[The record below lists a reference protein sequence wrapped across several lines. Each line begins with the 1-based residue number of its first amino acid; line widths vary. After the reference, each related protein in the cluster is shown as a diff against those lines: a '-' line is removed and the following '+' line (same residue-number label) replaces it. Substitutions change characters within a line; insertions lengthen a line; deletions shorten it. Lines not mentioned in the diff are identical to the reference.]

1 MNIMAEFLGR
11 KAYNIH
17 LKGNALWKKSSSR
30 KRNKSTRR
38 RSLPTK
44 RLRRRR
50 DENPRHM
57 MAYGVLLMRTRQYE
71 KAKATML
78 KVEKK
83 PGLGRTS
90 KAASAQLCGVRMEDG
105 QLDRAI
111 ELMKQ
116 ASADGSNSMIYGS
129 LGYMLIEKARETGDF
144 AEAVEYN
151 RKAYEYDEDDAVV
164 LDNMGQLSLAMGK
177 REEAFEFFKRAHERK
192 PTQVDT
198 LYYLS
203 KLYAEDGETAAA
215 IKMLERALSQTYRR
229 FAPPPGSRRR
239 RCWTRSKTG
248 NLKRRTDPFLRCS
261 YGRGIPG
268 ERPDTRGARGP
279 AGLGWMVAYRGRAGE
294 EGLGEHALLRR
305 GG

>member
-17 LKGNALWKKSSSR
+17 LKGNALLEKKIF
-30 KRNKSTRR
+30 KEAEAKHAEA
-38 RSLPTK
+38 LQAYEK
-44 RLRRRR
+44 AVEAG

-71 KAKATML
+71 KAKAMML
-78 KVEKK
+78 KVDKK
-83 PGLGRTS
+83 PGLARDI
-90 KAASAQLCGVRMEDG
+90 KKQLRLNYAVCVWKMG

-144 AEAVEYN
+144 TEAEEFN
-151 RKAYEYDEDDAVV
+151 QKAYEYDEDDAVV
-164 LDNMGQLSLAMGK
+164 LDNMGQLNLAMGK
-177 REEAFEFFKRAHERK
+177 REEALDFFKRAHERK

-198 LYYLS
+198 LYYLA

-215 IKMLERALSQTYRR
+215 AKMLERALSQTYS
-229 FAPPPGSRRR
+229 AL
-239 RCWTRSKTG
+239 CTTTR
-248 NLKRRTDPFLRCS
+248 DQ
-261 YGRGIPG
+261 
-268 ERPDTRGARGP
+268 AQ
-279 AGLGWMVAYRGRAGE
+279 
-294 EGLGEHALLRR
+294 ALLDEIKNR
-305 GG
+305 